1 MPFLIPSQSLA
12 LPKHSAPLTLKSLKG
27 KITGM
32 GKLPKDNIV
41 DFVAITPTL
50 NEKNLPY
57 FHIDHL
63 HQGDVDKMT
72 VAGRSFKV
80 PSFLSLPK
88 QRERFKGVPFSITL
102 KKETFRAYL
111 LPHEHSFQATHAKV
125 NTRKIN
131 RSNLHLLPFLS
142 NFHRLKHIKDLT
154 KDSYVLDYSQNTLP
168 VQYQHHIPI
177 HAHKLDHEMFALSL
191 EKFDNELL
199 ISDMK
204 QVKKD
209 KPLNLKTTKK
219 QTPYVLFLIKQK
231 PNPLRL
237 YIPHHLLNM
246 AGEGLPLEP
255 QTTEQTMP
263 QSSYIA
269 APEALM
275 PHHEFLPLISKPS
288 LSSDSQMLQL
298 EKPKCPRS
306 IKEAGAKV
314 YLWKV
319 HSFYY
324 KKRKISESKELLEE
338 LSFPRWPSEVDVSN
352 LSSLSPGDYRWQV
365 VFQGRFRN
373 SHRPQFFTTS
383 MASFKIE

>member
-12 LPKHSAPLTLKSLKG
+12 FQNHSAPLTLKSLKG

-63 HQGDVDKMT
+63 FQGDVDKMT
-72 VAGRSFKV
+72 VAGRSLKV
-80 PSFLSLPK
+80 PSSLSLPK
-88 QRERFKGVPFSITL
+88 QREKFKGIPFSITL
-102 KKETFRAYL
+102 KKETFRTYL

-142 NFHRLKHIKDLT
+142 DFHRLKHVKDLT
-154 KDSYVLDYSQNTLP
+154 KDSYVLDYSHSTLP
-168 VQYQHHIPI
+168 VQHQHNIPI
-177 HAHKLDHEMFALSL
+177 HDHKPNHEMFALSL

-219 QTPYVLFLIKQK
+219 QNPYVLFLIKQK

-237 YIPHHLLNM
+237 YIPHHLLTM
-246 AGEGLPLEP
+246 ADLPLE
-255 QTTEQTMP
+255 QETTTEQTVP

-275 PHHEFLPLISKPS
+275 PHHEFLPLISKPA

-298 EKPKCPRS
+298 KKPKLPRS
-306 IKEAGAKV
+306 IKKAGAKV

-324 KKRKISESKELLEE
+324 KKRKVSEFKELLEE
-338 LSFPRWPSEVDVSN
+338 LSFSRWPSEVDVSN
-352 LSSLSPGDYRWQV
+352 ISSLTPGDYRWQV
-365 VFQGRFRN
+365 VFQGKFRN
-373 SHRPQFFTTS
+373 SHSPQFFTTN
-383 MASFKIE
+383 MTSFKIE